1 MTSDTARQPSKAAV
15 VVAATLS
22 LGRVAQ
28 AVANPDRVARCLA
41 RYKYSGLDGGRHRTW
56 AYEYETDFPGVTWDD
71 ADWLLSTTTLE
82 QGRFQS
88 RGSVAN
94 GYLGIS
100 VASVGPFFELD
111 SDDKGGDVINGW
123 PLFSRRQS
131 FATVA
136 GFWNA
141 QPDTNGTNFGWL
153 LQYGHESVISG
164 LPHWSGLVLDLGG
177 GVYLD
182 STVDGTTI
190 TNFRSTYDFKAG
202 VLSWSYTW
210 SPSGG
215 NRGSYDIRYLMFAH
229 KLHINQAVVDLEIV
243 PSVDANA
250 TVVNV
255 LDGYSAVRT
264 DFVQSGEDAG
274 AIYSAVRPTGI
285 ANVTAYIYA
294 NLTGS
299 DHVGLGGKTLVADK
313 PYVRSNDSSI
323 AQAVPVRFSAGKAVR
338 VTKYVGAASGD
349 AFDDPRDVAR
359 RAASSASSRGFD
371 KSLRS
376 HVEEWNDVM
385 PDDSVDSYADPG
397 NGTLPRDSYIIDS
410 AIVSVANTYYLLQS
424 TVGPNAQDLVGDAP
438 VNVDSIPVG
447 GLVSDSYAGLIFWD
461 ADLFMQPGLVA
472 SHPRSAERITNYRVS
487 KYGQAKANAQT
498 SHAGS
503 QNKTVFSKDAAA
515 FPWTSGRFGNC
526 TATGPCWDYQ
536 YHLNGDVGISFV
548 NQLVATGDTAYF
560 KNTLFPVYDSIA
572 TFFSNLLAPNGTS
585 WTVKNMTDPDEYA
598 NHVDAGGY
606 TMPLIAETLQ
616 TANTFRAQFGQERNA
631 TWDSMAANVLFLREN
646 DVTLEFT
653 TMNGSAVVKQADVIL
668 DTFPL
673 SYTAN
678 YTAQESLSDLDYS
691 PDGPAMTWAFFSI
704 IANDISPSGCSAY
717 TYSQYSYKPY
727 ARAPFYQL
735 SEQLIDNATTN
746 GGTHPAFPFLTGHGG
761 ANQVGIFGYLGLRLL
776 PDDALHINPNLP
788 PQISHLT
795 YRTFY
800 WRGWPLSA
808 SSNAT
813 HTTVRRARHVRP
825 LASADPRFANKTIA
839 VHVGAEGSASTH
851 DLPPDGTAVVP
862 NRNIG
867 RVNTTPGN
875 LLQCKSAASPDRYR
889 PGQFPIAANDGAT
902 STKWQ
907 PWYAANLSSVTVML
921 APDDVGAMVSRLHF
935 NWAQAP
941 PVNAT
946 VVFHN
951 STLGS
956 LEGVDPAAATTESTA
971 NYTVVAHLAGVEL
984 SKPYSAQSTNLDVI
998 AIPVGNTTNV
1008 TLSEPVPAAR
1018 YATLLITGNQA
1029 LGRVD
1034 IDAKNGTGATVAEW
1048 AVIVDA
1054 GQSGPAKPPSGL
1066 GWRRGAML
1074 RGKRF

>member
-1 MTSDTARQPSKAAV
+1 MRATLIQAA
-15 VVAATLS
+15 VVAATLGLCS
-22 LGRVAQ
+22 AVQ
-28 AVANPDRVARCLA
+28 ASNGKDRVAKCLA
-41 RYKYSGLDGGRHRTW
+41 RYSGQDRDRNRTTV
-56 AYEYETDFPGVTWDD
+56 YKTDFPGVTWDD
-71 ADWLLSTTTLE
+71 DNWLLSTTTLE
-82 QGRFQS
+82 QGRYQS

-94 GYLGIS
+94 GYFGIS

-111 SDDKGGDVINGW
+111 AEDEGGD
-123 PLFSRRQS
+123 
-131 FATVA
+131 
-136 GFWNA
+136 
-141 QPDTNGTNFGWL
+141 
-153 LQYGHESVISG
+153 
-164 LPHWSGLVLDLGG
+164 
-177 GVYLD
+177 
-182 STVDGTTI
+182 
-190 TNFRSTYDFKAG
+190 AG

-210 SPSGG
+210 SPSAG
-215 NRGSYDIRYLMFAH
+215 NNGSYDIRYLMFTN
-229 KLHINQAVVDLEIV
+229 KLHINQAVVDLEII

-285 ANVTAYIYA
+285 ANVTAYVYA
-294 NLTGS
+294 NMTGS
-299 DHVGLGGKTLVADK
+299 DDVDIGRKTLVSNK
-313 PYVRSNDSSI
+313 PYIRKNESSI
-323 AQAVPVRFSAGKAVR
+323 AQAVPVAFSAGKAVR

-349 AFDDPRDVAR
+349 AFEDPQQVAKN
-359 RAASSASSRGFD
+359 AASSALSRGFY

-376 HVEEWNDVM
+376 HVQEWDDVM
-385 PDDSVDSYADPG
+385 PDHSVDSYADPD
-397 NGTLPRDSYIIDS
+397 NGTLPQDNYIIDS
-410 AIVSVANTYYLLQS
+410 AIIAVANTYYLLQS
-424 TVGPNAQDLVGDAP
+424 TVGPNAQSLVKDAP
-438 VNVDSIPVG
+438 VNVDSISVG

-461 ADLFMQPGLVA
+461 ADLFMQPGLVV
-472 SHPRSAERITNYRVS
+472 SHPQSAERITNYRVN

-498 SHAGS
+498 SYTSS

-536 YHLNGDVGISFV
+536 YHLNGDIGISFV
-548 NQLVATGDTAYF
+548 NQLVATGDTRYF
-560 KNTLFPVYDSIA
+560 NESLFPVYDSIA
-572 TFFSNLLAPNGTS
+572 TLFSNLLAPNGSS

-616 TANTFRAQFGQERNA
+616 SANTFREQFGLERNA
-631 TWDSMAANVLFLREN
+631 TWDSMATNVLFLREN
-646 DVTLEFT
+646 GVTLEFT

-668 DTFPL
+668 NTFPL
-673 SYTAN
+673 SYTTN
-678 YTAQESLSDLDYS
+678 YTTQESLNDLDYYANKQS

-735 SEQLIDNATTN
+735 SEQLIDNATVN
-746 GGTHPAFPFLTGHGG
+746 GGTHPAYPFLTGHGG
-761 ANQVGIFGYLGLRLL
+761 ANQVNVFGYLGLRLL

-788 PQISHLT
+788 PQLSHLR

-800 WRGWPLSA
+800 WRGWPFAA

-825 LASADPRFANKTIA
+825 LPSADPRFANATITIDA
-839 VHVGAEGSASTH
+839 GADGNATAYR
-851 DLPPDGTAVVP
+851 LPVDGAAIVP

-875 LLQCKSAASPDRYR
+875 LLQCRSADSPGAHR
-889 PGQFPIAANDGAT
+889 PGQFPIGAVDGAT

-907 PWYAANLSSVTVML
+907 PQYAANLSAVTVML
-921 APDDVGAMVSRLHF
+921 APGE
-935 NWAQAP
+935 AQAP

-951 STLGS
+951 ATIASFAD
-956 LEGVDPAAATTESTA
+956 VDVSAQSEDAE
-971 NYTVVAHLAGVEL
+971 YTVVTHLAGVPL
-984 SKPYSAQSTNLDVI
+984 SNPYSVQATNLDAI

-1008 TLSEPVPAAR
+1008 TLGEPVPAAR
-1018 YATLLITGNQA
+1018 YATLLITGNQG
-1029 LGRVD
+1029 LGQRDV
-1034 IDAKNGTGATVAEW
+1034 DAKNGTGATVAEW
-1048 AVIVDA
+1048 AIISDERRRMDGEA
-1054 GQSGPAKPPSGL
+1054 APAKMRRSL
-1066 GWRRGAML
+1066 TWREKGML
-1074 RGKRF
+1074 MGRP